1 MIGQFKRS
9 GQHLIDRAAVVIS
22 TEIEAR
28 LVGRANVNF
37 VRQLAG
43 QLWVHWTKNEENQ
56 AQRWIDRGKEMLFV
70 ISHTKM
76 ISIERTRDYFF
87 QG

>member
-37 VRQLAG
+37 VRQL
-43 QLWVHWTKNEENQ
+43 QIWVQWTKKDEKSGAEM
-56 AQRWIDRGKEMLFV
+56 DR
-70 ISHTKM
+70 
-76 ISIERTRDYFF
+76 
-87 QG
+87 